1 MELANKSDCLI
12 HEATLENAFEEKAL
26 SHGHSTPRNFQFL
39 AWEIFLI
46 IYFWNWI
53 LKGIAAEAA
62 KSIEAKCLILNHFS
76 QRYKPIDYL
85 KETTNKASEEIKSE
99 TTNEDEIE
107 DSVQKLV
114 DEAKLTFSGPV
125 TAAYD
130 FFTYRVV

>member
-1 MELANKSDCLI
+1 M
-12 HEATLENAFEEKAL
+12 
-26 SHGHSTPRNFQFL
+26 
-39 AWEIFLI
+39 
-46 IYFWNWI
+46 
-53 LKGIAAEAA
+53 
-62 KSIEAKCLILNHFS
+62 ILNHFS

-99 TTNEDEIE
+99 TTPEDEIE

-114 DEAKLTFSGPV
+114 DEAKLTFNGPV